1 MKQPSASLNGC
12 VVCPQT
18 LCLQLAE
25 IARDKLTAENLKN
38 ARTQVGC
45 PPLGK
50 HKLLVGK
57 KKHFCEQAN
66 TERLVVTIIISEPL
80 INQTCKLMV
89 CSGRFAVPFALHE
102 HHAVHELSRNYKS

>member
-25 IARDKLTAENLKN
+25 NARDKLTAENLKK
-38 ARTQVGC
+38 ARTHVGC

-57 KKHFCEQAN
+57 KN
-66 TERLVVTIIISEPL
+66 TFVNILWMSELFQFSSLNTNECLVRSENFGVVSAC
-80 INQTCKLMV
+80 IAKRETRQR
-89 CSGRFAVPFALHE
+89 SH
-102 HHAVHELSRNYKS
+102 

>member
-25 IARDKLTAENLKN
+25 IARDKLTAENLKK

-50 HKLLVGK
+50 HKL
-57 KKHFCEQAN
+57 FF
-66 TERLVVTIIISEPL
+66 P
-80 INQTCKLMV
+80 
-89 CSGRFAVPFALHE
+89 
-102 HHAVHELSRNYKS
+102 